1 MRQLFFYAAAVKK
14 FPRDHG
20 RGAALLRDAAMA
32 WARARM
38 SVVCAFTFVREPCN
52 SISTEPSRS
61 TLRSTTALPGGTWML
76 PTFTPLRMTGNR
88 TGAKRTICRGQ
99 SSGCRAISAMSSGAA
114 GMTVAV
120 GSVGDDCGEGGSACS
135 ASDGGR
141 VEGAG
146 VGVGADGLVSA
157 MAGGEV
163 GAGVASLGPVFTGIV
178 GSETVAGAAAGEVR
192 EAVALDSQVDS
203 GRRLDH
209 SQSPALDDAQK
220 IASQERGLW
229 KNLRIRII
237 SRLRLSNRKRNS
249 FCSSPPDP

>member
-1 MRQLFFYAAAVKK
+1 
-14 FPRDHG
+14 
-20 RGAALLRDAAMA
+20 
-32 WARARM
+32 
-38 SVVCAFTFVREPCN
+38 
-52 SISTEPSRS
+52 
-61 TLRSTTALPGGTWML
+61 
-76 PTFTPLRMTGNR
+76 
-88 TGAKRTICRGQ
+88 
-99 SSGCRAISAMSSGAA
+99 
-114 GMTVAV
+114 MTVAV

-146 VGVGADGLVSA
+146 VGVGVGVGADGLVSA
-157 MAGGEV
+157 MAGEEV

-237 SRLRLSNRKRNS
+237 SRLRPSNRKRNS